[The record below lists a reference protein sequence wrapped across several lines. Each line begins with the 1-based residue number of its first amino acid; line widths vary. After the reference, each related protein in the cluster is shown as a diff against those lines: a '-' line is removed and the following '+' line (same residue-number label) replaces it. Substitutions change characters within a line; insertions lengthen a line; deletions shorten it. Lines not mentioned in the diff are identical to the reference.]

1 MAETHYHPQVSSYL
15 KAVSGNSC
23 WNEDDRAHALELA
36 QKAPLPS
43 RLEEDWRKTDPEAF
57 PWNQVEEVDPA
68 QTRTDVVLRGLNGGS
83 IAGISPLSRDGKDA
97 ERCRKLML
105 IAGDDYD
112 AKFLY
117 YHKALAQ
124 NPVGARIPP
133 GYQEAPLEII
143 QRARGPGLATFTT
156 VLVVEREAN
165 VIVYDRWEA
174 GEESSPA
181 IGRMEIQVEDGA
193 HLTYLQ
199 DDAVGARSALYRRAR
214 IQMDRDA
221 QVKWYAITPGAPWH
235 VARLELDLN
244 GPGCYGEVKGLFAG
258 KGDARADHRTHQY
271 HGAPNAKSDLT
282 FKTLLA
288 GRAHS
293 VYQGLITVPPQAQ
306 KTDAYQQCRNLL
318 LEPGTHADAIP
329 KLEIIADDVRC
340 THGASMGSVNR
351 EAVFYL
357 MSRGLT
363 RPQAI
368 TAIATGF
375 AEEIIRFV
383 PLEAVQ
389 ERWRKLVNE
398 TIGSA
403 IGEENRN

>member
-1 MAETHYHPQVSSYL
+1 MAETHYHPQVSTYL
-15 KAVSGNSC
+15 KAVSGTSC
-23 WNEDDRAHALELA
+23 WTEEERAHALDLA
-36 QKAPLPS
+36 QKAPVPS
-43 RLEEDWRKTDPEAF
+43 RMEEDWRKTDPEAF
-57 PWNQVEEVDPA
+57 LWNRVEDVDPS
-68 QTRTDVVLRGLNGGS
+68 QTRMEFVLCALKGDSLT
-83 IAGISPLSRDGKDA
+83 GITPLSRDGDDA
-97 ERCRKLML
+97 ERCRKLLL

-117 YHKALAQ
+117 YHKAFAQ
-124 NPVGARIPP
+124 NPVCARVSQ
-133 GYQEAPLEII
+133 GYQAAPLEII
-143 QRARGPGLATFTT
+143 QRSHGPGLAAFTT
-156 VLVVEREAN
+156 VLIIERGAN
-165 VIVYDRWEA
+165 ALIYDRWES
-174 GEESSPA
+174 GEESSPV
-181 IGRMEIQVEDGA
+181 IGRTEIHVEAGA
-193 HLTYLQ
+193 RLTYLQ
-199 DDAVGARSALYRRAR
+199 EDAAGARSTLYRRAR
-214 IQMDRDA
+214 IQLDRDA
-221 QVKWYAITPGAPWH
+221 EVKWYAITPGAAWH
-235 VARLELDLN
+235 VARLELYLN
-244 GPGCYGEVKGLFAG
+244 GQGSYGEVKGLFAG

-271 HGAPNAKSDLT
+271 HGAPHAKSDLT
-282 FKTLLA
+282 FKTLLS

-293 VYQGLITVPPQAQ
+293 VYQGLITVPQQSQ

-383 PLEAVQ
+383 PVESIQ
-389 ERWRKLVNE
+389 ERWRKLMSE
-398 TIGSA
+398 TVGSA
-403 IGEENRN
+403 LHETH